1 MKFNKLGLGDL
12 VDVEGNVYGIYII
25 SEDGMVCFIFNE
37 WIMFESDIYGDF
49 FLDIYLNDLDGW
61 GLGDWVIDIFI

>member
-1 MKFNKLGLGDL
+1 
-12 VDVEGNVYGIYII
+12 
-25 SEDGMVCFIFNE
+25 
-37 WIMFESDIYGDF
+37 MFESDIYGDF